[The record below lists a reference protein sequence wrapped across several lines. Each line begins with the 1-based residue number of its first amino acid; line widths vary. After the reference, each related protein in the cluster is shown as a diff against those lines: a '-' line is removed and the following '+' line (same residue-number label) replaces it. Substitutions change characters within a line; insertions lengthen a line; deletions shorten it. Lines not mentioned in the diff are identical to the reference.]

1 MIMNQILID
10 IIKLDLQ
17 SQKDDAHSN
26 LLKILHTKED
36 ADDQYIGYIQSMV
49 VNQLDVY
56 KNAEDRLKT
65 LEHII
70 SQESSE
76 TGGKLFS

>member
-1 MIMNQILID
+1 MLID

-17 SQKDDAHSN
+17 SQKDDAHSSI
-26 LLKILHTKED
+26 LKILHTKED

-49 VNQLDVY
+49 VKQLDVY
-56 KNAEDRLKT
+56 KSAEDRLKI

-70 SQESSE
+70 SQESYG

>member
-17 SQKDDAHSN
+17 SQKDDAHSSI
-26 LLKILHTKED
+26 LKILHTKED

-49 VNQLDVY
+49 VKQLDVY
-56 KNAEDRLKT
+56 KTAEDRLKT

-70 SQESSE
+70 SQESYE